1 MGRER
6 EEGRGRQ
13 SVNRVRE
20 REEDEVRKS
29 REAGDM

>member
-1 MGRER
+1 MSLGRER

-13 SVNRVRE
+13 SADRV